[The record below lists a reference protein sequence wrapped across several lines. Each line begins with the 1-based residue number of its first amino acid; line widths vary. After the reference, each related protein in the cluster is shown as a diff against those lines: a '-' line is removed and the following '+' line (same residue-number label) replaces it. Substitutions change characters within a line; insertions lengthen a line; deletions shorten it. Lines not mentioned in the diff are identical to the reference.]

1 MLINIHPH
9 LATHLPSRTTQR
21 EFSMSRSIKLVI
33 ASMLGAGILVSCGD
47 GNQAGQGAQSQERPP
62 SPVSTISMAASE
74 YPITTILPGRA
85 SAFQVAEI
93 RPRVSGIIR
102 EVTFKDGSTVKA
114 GDVLYRIEDDTYQ
127 AEVARAQAL
136 LARAEAS
143 VPNAQTNLARFERLV
158 NSGAT
163 QIEFENAKLTLKQA
177 EADVAQAK
185 AALETAQI
193 NLGLTEIRAPFDGT
207 TSATKLSIGNVVTAN
222 QAAPLTTLRN
232 LNPVYIDL
240 IESNANL
247 LRLRNAITGGAVDG
261 KVESSIKVILD
272 DGTEYPHSGK
282 IEMSEMAVS
291 ETTGTFQIRAILDNP
306 ESLILPGT
314 YVRASLNVGNEKGY
328 LIPQRASSRNA
339 NGDLTAK
346 FVSAEGRVETRV
358 FGPADRSGNGW
369 LVTEGVKDGDKL
381 IIDGFQWMAEGMP
394 VAPVEATINEKGLIV
409 PVQQAADGAKA
420 PN

>member
-1 MLINIHPH
+1 
-9 LATHLPSRTTQR
+9 
-21 EFSMSRSIKLVI
+21 
-33 ASMLGAGILVSCGD
+33 
-47 GNQAGQGAQSQERPP
+47 
-62 SPVSTISMAASE
+62 
-74 YPITTILPGRA
+74 
-85 SAFQVAEI
+85 
-93 RPRVSGIIR
+93 
-102 EVTFKDGSTVKA
+102 
-114 GDVLYRIEDDTYQ
+114 
-127 AEVARAQAL
+127 
-136 LARAEAS
+136 
-143 VPNAQTNLARFERLV
+143 
-158 NSGAT
+158 
-163 QIEFENAKLTLKQA
+163 
-177 EADVAQAK
+177 
-185 AALETAQI
+185 
-193 NLGLTEIRAPFDGT
+193 
-207 TSATKLSIGNVVTAN
+207 LSIGNVVTAN

-409 PVQQAADGAKA
+409 PVQPAADGAKA

>member
-1 MLINIHPH
+1 
-9 LATHLPSRTTQR
+9 
-21 EFSMSRSIKLVI
+21 MSRSFKLVI
-33 ASMLGAGILVSCGD
+33 ASLLGAGILVSCGD
-47 GNQAGQGAQSQERPP
+47 GAQQGQGGQAQERPP
-62 SPVSTISMAASE
+62 SPVSVLPLTSGDHE
-74 YPITTILPGRA
+74 ITTVLPGRA

-222 QAAPLTTLRN
+222 QTAALTTLRN

-247 LRLRNAITGGAVDG
+247 LRLRNAITGGHVDG
-261 KVESSIKVILD
+261 KVESTIKILLD

-291 ETTGTFQIRAILDNP
+291 ETTGTFSIRAVLDNP
-306 ESLILPGT
+306 DSLILPGT
-314 YVRASLNVGNEKGY
+314 YVRATLNVGNEKGF
-328 LIPQRASSRNA
+328 LLPQRATSRNP

-346 FVSAEGRVETRV
+346 FVSAENRVETRI
-358 FGPADRSGNGW
+358 FSKADRSGNAW
-369 LVTEGVKDGDKL
+369 LVNENIKDGDKL
-381 IIDGFQWMAEGMP
+381 IIDGFQWIIEGMP
-394 VAPVEATINEKGLIV
+394 VAPVEATINEKGLV
-409 PVQQAADGAKA
+409 VQNPQPADAAQVKQ
-420 PN
+420 

>member
-1 MLINIHPH
+1 
-9 LATHLPSRTTQR
+9 
-21 EFSMSRSIKLVI
+21 MSRSIKLVI

-177 EADVAQAK
+177 EADVAQARQLK
-185 AALETAQI
+185 
-193 NLGLTEIRAPFDGT
+193 
-207 TSATKLSIGNVVTAN
+207 SI
-222 QAAPLTTLRN
+222 
-232 LNPVYIDL
+232 
-240 IESNANL
+240 
-247 LRLRNAITGGAVDG
+247 
-261 KVESSIKVILD
+261 
-272 DGTEYPHSGK
+272 
-282 IEMSEMAVS
+282 
-291 ETTGTFQIRAILDNP
+291 
-306 ESLILPGT
+306 
-314 YVRASLNVGNEKGY
+314 
-328 LIPQRASSRNA
+328 
-339 NGDLTAK
+339 
-346 FVSAEGRVETRV
+346 
-358 FGPADRSGNGW
+358 
-369 LVTEGVKDGDKL
+369 LV
-381 IIDGFQWMAEGMP
+381 
-394 VAPVEATINEKGLIV
+394 
-409 PVQQAADGAKA
+409 
-420 PN
+420 

>member
-1 MLINIHPH
+1 
-9 LATHLPSRTTQR
+9 
-21 EFSMSRSIKLVI
+21 MSRSIKFVAVSL
-33 ASMLGAGILVSCGD
+33 LTAGLLTSCSD
-47 GNQAGQGAQSQERPP
+47 SATQGQGQERPP
-62 SPVSTISMAASE
+62 SPVSVLPMAPGE
-74 YPITTILPGRA
+74 YSVTTILPGRA
-85 SAFQVAEI
+85 SAYQVADI

-102 EVTFKDGSTVKA
+102 EVSFKDGSTVKA
-114 GDVLYRIEDDTYQ
+114 GDILYQIEDDTYR
-127 AEVARAQAL
+127 AEVARSEAL
-136 LARAEAS
+136 LNRAEAS
-143 VPNAQTNLARFERLV
+143 VPNAKTNLARYERLV

-185 AALETAQI
+185 ASLETAKI
-193 NLGLTEIRAPFDGT
+193 NLDLTNIRAPFDGT
-207 TSATKLSIGNVVTAN
+207 VSATKFSIGNVVTAN
-222 QAAPLTTLRN
+222 QAAALTTLRN
-232 LNPVYIDL
+232 LNPIYIDL

-247 LRLRNAITGGAVDG
+247 LRLRTAMTAGNIDG
-261 KVESSIKVILD
+261 KVSGEIKVLLD
-272 DGTEYPHSGK
+272 DGTEYNHTGK
-282 IEMSEMAVS
+282 IEMSDMAVS
-291 ETTGTFQIRAILDNP
+291 ETTGTFSIRAVLDNP

-314 YVRASLNVGNEKGY
+314 YVRASLNVGKETGY

-358 FGPADRSGNGW
+358 FGPAERSGNGW

-381 IIDGFQWMAEGMP
+381 IIDGFQWIMEGMQ
-394 VAPVEATINEKGLIV
+394 VAPVEAKINEKGLVV